1 METPPPFGGE
11 SDEIA
16 FHLFGHAEDAG
27 RRLTCLPD
35 LNPHRRAVVLDLP
48 SHRLEV
54 SLQPVRV
61 AIGQRGRL
69 CRENVKKGQVRP
81 QLSEVARGLENGLTC
96 VRPVQA
102 DENVLKVGG
111 LRDPGL
117 TPYRVENQTK
127 F

>member
-16 FHLFGHAEDAG
+16 LQLFGHAEDAG
-27 RRLTCLPD
+27 RRLTRLPD

-48 SHRLEV
+48 SHGLEV

-61 AIGQRGRL
+61 AIGRRGRL
-69 CRENVKKGQVRP
+69 CRENVKKRQVRP
-81 QLSEVARGLENGLTC
+81 QLSEAAHGLKNGLTC

-102 DENVLKVGG
+102 DENVIEVGRLG
-111 LRDPGL
+111 DPGL
-117 TPYRVENQTK
+117 PP
-127 F
+127 

>member
-16 FHLFGHAEDAG
+16 LQLFGHAEDAG
-27 RRLTCLPD
+27 RRLTRLPD
-35 LNPHRRAVVLDLP
+35 LNSHRRAVVLDPP

-69 CRENVKKGQVRP
+69 FRENVKKGQVRP
-81 QLSEVARGLENGLTC
+81 QLSEVARRLENGLTYL
-96 VRPVQA
+96 RAVQA
-102 DENVLKVGG
+102 DENVLNVGG
-111 LRDPGL
+111 IRDSGL
-117 TPYRVENQTK
+117 TPYRVEN
-127 F
+127 